1 MATTQSKL
9 FDVGGVEM
17 PQPFKIRR
25 LGHFG
30 FNVNDMDAG
39 LRFYKDLLG
48 FKVSDHLNFKGNPQR
63 AEILKDVP
71 DEDCRGAFMHHG
83 GDHHSFVLFP
93 KKALDVLGRGGE
105 HNGDGDVTINQ
116 ITWQT
121 GSLAEVVNG
130 HHYFNDVGIPIRRTG
145 RDMPGSN
152 WHTYVWD
159 PDDNVNELYYGIEQI
174 GWLGRS
180 KPRPMHYRGFSDAP
194 TLPQMS
200 EEAEVEEAVEKGI
213 EIFSGTRDQE
223 SMPATYDVEG
233 ILLPRPFKITKI
245 GPVNLFVRD
254 LDAALSFYTEHLGF
268 VFTEEAN
275 YRGHRVVFLR
285 NGNEHHS
292 LGLFP
297 KALREELGCSPH
309 TSCMSFGVEVG
320 SYRQLRNAVAFLKD
334 NGVTFKEIPAELHP
348 GIDYAAFAQDAD
360 GHLIQL
366 YYYMEQLGWEGQPR
380 PKELRRPVISNSDEW
395 PETLDAL
402 SDTYVD
408 QVFQGPLG

>member
-1 MATTQSKL
+1 MATTQERL
-9 FDVGGVEM
+9 YDVGGVTM
-17 PQPFKIRR
+17 PRPFKIRR

-30 FNVNDMDAG
+30 FNVYDMEEG

-63 AEILKDVP
+63 AEMLKEVP
-71 DEDCRGAFMHHG
+71 DQDCVGAFMHHG
-83 GDHHSFVLFP
+83 SDHHSFVLFP
-93 KKALDVLGRGGE
+93 KKALDVMGRGSGHE
-105 HNGDGDVTINQ
+105 GDGDVTINQ

-130 HHYFNDVGIPIRRTG
+130 QEYFNETGIPIRRTG

-159 PDDNVNELYYGIEQI
+159 PDENINELYYGIEQI

-180 KPRPMHYRGFSDAP
+180 KPRPMHYRGFHEAP

-200 EEAEVEEAVEKGI
+200 EEAEVDEAVAKEI
-213 EIFSGTRDQE
+213 DIFSGTRDPE
-223 SMPATYDVEG
+223 TMPAVYDVEG
-233 ILLPRPFKITKI
+233 ILLTRPFKITKI

-254 LDAALSFYTEHLGF
+254 LDAAAEFYAERLGF
-268 VFTEEAN
+268 VFTEEVEFN
-275 YRGHRVVFLR
+275 GHRCIFMR

-297 KALREELGCSPH
+297 KALRAELGCSPH

-320 SYRQLRNAVAFLKD
+320 SYRQLKSAVAFLKEH
-334 NGVTFKEIPAELHP
+334 GVSFKELPAELHP
-348 GIDYAAFAQDAD
+348 GVDYAAYAQDPD
-360 GHLIQL
+360 GHLIML

-380 PKELRRPVISNSDEW
+380 PKELRRSAGATDQW
-395 PETLDAL
+395 PETLEAL